1 MTLNSNIL
9 RLGFALLVLVGCG
22 EDAERKGSEP
32 GADLHLETED
42 GPKTTDAGDVVN
54 ATRSLLDTPSSLS
67 NLNEARDQ
75 VLNEYAQLA
84 GSVSAPLSPQ
94 GWRTLWHRYWTSTL
108 DLSVKGKDER
118 LGTVLTL
125 LTVPEGQTPLVAQ
138 LATGDFTDDTDS
150 EEQRFLIAAHMLAM
164 TVASN
169 GGASL
174 PAAVSVRSEDTGIR
188 RSDLFLFQ
196 VFDDAFVDV
205 PQGSGM
211 SPDEVGQWEALA
223 RSPNPLYR
231 LLALRTFR
239 RVAPEPEQ
247 WLRFYGSYVH
257 EKDLAI
263 AEEAIDL
270 AFQTARPEA
279 TRLLEDIREGLGE
292 SAPPELLDK
301 IDRSI
306 AWLRNRLPGA
316 R

>member
-1 MTLNSNIL
+1 MTPNSNIL
-9 RLGFALLVLVGCG
+9 RLGLALLMLVGCG
-22 EDAERKGSEP
+22 KDADRQGSDPVAEE
-32 GADLHLETED
+32 HLETED
-42 GPKTTDAGDVVN
+42 SPKLTNAGVIVN
-54 ATRSLLDTPSSLS
+54 ATRSSLDTPSSPS
-67 NLNEARDQ
+67 NLNKARDQ
-75 VLNEYAQLA
+75 VLNEYSQLA

-94 GWRTLWHRYWTSTL
+94 GWRTLWEQYWTSTL
-108 DLSVKGKDER
+108 DLSVKSKDGR
-118 LGTVLTL
+118 LGAVTDL

-138 LATGDFTDDTDS
+138 LATGDFTDDIDL

-164 TVASN
+164 AVASN
-169 GGASL
+169 GGVSL
-174 PAAVSVRSEDTGIR
+174 PAAVSVRSEDTDIR

-205 PQGSGM
+205 PQRSGM
-211 SPDEVGQWEALA
+211 SPDEVGQWEGLA

-247 WLRFYGSYVH
+247 WLSFYGSYVR